1 MPPSELPRKKD
12 GSIMHRSDTPEDEG
26 YRAGSSDA
34 TDSTHFLRD
43 SSSIQSMLKNTIETG
58 DVGQFSIKP
67 SQLPVPTQRA
77 TPSSSGTAHNHP
89 SRIPGRRSYTRL
101 YTGDDGG
108 FHHASDYPYPSSPG
122 SSSAVSF
129 HQTQSPRSY
138 RAPSQGSNQ
147 DERSYSMSQSSVINH
162 GLPKPGLHST
172 NKLQVQG
179 DARDLRPRSPFAYP
193 TRLKRPG
200 YRPSSPALRELHK
213 DSHEASAG
221 GYREA
226 DTGSASPV
234 YPSSMRKAPS
244 NWQQVFNHSN
254 SLFQRQSSSAAS
266 RYSSARSSSPSSP
279 RMPTPSPLLSLD
291 QNSSASR
298 ESPQPLSDKS
308 GWTTR
313 QSPSPSPVFYDY
325 TEAFEEENHFR
336 KSLVTL
342 AGKVIPKNVDAVYQE
357 LEGNPSGAS
366 VRETHAYSEVPKVL
380 SEANADGAGVSEPA
394 STVNRRAS
402 SQIPRRVIGSNH
414 SSVFEAASICKGHI
428 TPTETHQLRRKV
440 KSFIVERPR
449 SGGKDEAPTD
459 SAKYTKGQRRTYAG
473 LSAVRSS
480 SKASLASSPCSMS
493 SSESMYSVQSSSRT
507 KQPILGPPTEPLS
520 RIELHSDTS
529 RNLPFNSDRP
539 NSSLESECKILPP
552 PPQRPVSFDHWSD
565 SEPSQIFAPTPER
578 SLSSPGH
585 RDRFSRIFSIGEGPA
600 DTDEVHENSGRALGH
615 RRTAERH
622 IKEEEIEISEATNAS
637 VLHTDRSLI
646 DPPKVALVMRR
657 PVIDS
662 KSYDELGPNQE
673 TDEELSNSSNTNLDG
688 QLVMEAMPEQLMVAS
703 KTSEVSLS
711 PGTGGKR
718 KPATSLPVSPS
729 QVPAVDVIARN
740 EAVRNSDP
748 GRIALAER
756 DNAKPRIVRR
766 LPSLP
771 NIPSFISYSPPFN
784 STPDALPFS
793 FKPLLAGKTDNVSV
807 LDLQNYD
814 GEAFNKIKQDE
825 EDTVEKQ
832 YGSEK
837 LKLRVPHDNDSTES
851 LPSSRPW
858 HLDTSYPWINQQPE
872 LEVTLSQPRTE
883 SVKSTTKPPLFKL
896 KVHRASSSVT
906 GSAKLTKQPP
916 SLDLSAIRKRN
927 MSNELSQT
935 GAYSC
940 KPRTSITISQSNSSH
955 ASQVVAQ
962 YSENFNSPL
971 ASSAVSPSIKLVP
984 PSPGLNLEVRSFF
997 SDDSSQIQ
1005 PKGSLRKRIS
1015 QLKAIAGRANS
1026 TEDVIETDRGVLG
1039 SAVGKSRASSRTSRQ
1054 DATASERM
1062 YNLRHLKWRIV
1073 EKVRNWFHR
1082 GEEQVRCWGG
1092 KIISKGLK
1100 NNSRSTKVNSG
1111 G

>member
-1 MPPSELPRKKD
+1 MGHNGVSVYSLLPSSSSFSSCSLPFCLQWKVRPRNLKKPPRQASLEVLVEKYRKSTMPPSELPRKKD
-12 GSIMHRSDTPEDEG
+12 ASIMHRLDTPEDEG

-101 YTGDDGG
+101 YTGNDGD
-108 FHHASDYPYPSSPG
+108 FHHASDYPYPSSPD

-213 DSHEASAG
+213 DSHGASAG

-234 YPSSMRKAPS
+234 YPYTMRKAPS
-244 NWQQVFNHSN
+244 NWQQVFNHSD
-254 SLFQRQSSSAAS
+254 SLFQRHSSSPAS

-279 RMPTPSPLLSLD
+279 LMPKPSPLLRLD
-291 QNSSASR
+291 QNFSASR
-298 ESPQPLSDKS
+298 ESPHPLSDKS

-325 TEAFEEENHFR
+325 TEAFEEENLFR
-336 KSLVTL
+336 KSVVTL
-342 AGKVIPKNVDAVYQE
+342 AGKVIPENVDAVYQE

-366 VRETHAYSEVPKVL
+366 VREMHAYSEAPKVL
-380 SEANADGAGVSEPA
+380 LEANADGAGVSEPA
-394 STVNRRAS
+394 SPVDRRAS
-402 SQIPRRVIGSNH
+402 SQIPRRVIGSNR
-414 SSVFEAASICKGHI
+414 SSVFEAASIGKGHI
-428 TPTETHQLRRKV
+428 TPTGTHQLRRKV
-440 KSFIVERPR
+440 KSFIVERSR

-459 SAKYTKGQRRTYAG
+459 SAKYNKGQRCTYAG
-473 LSAVRSS
+473 LSAMRSS
-480 SKASLASSPCSMS
+480 SKASLASSPCSTS
-493 SSESMYSVQSSSRT
+493 SSESMYPVQSSSRT
-507 KQPILGPPTEPLS
+507 KQPILGPPTERLS
-520 RIELHSDTS
+520 RIELHSETS

-539 NSSLESECKILPP
+539 TSSLESECRILRLP
-552 PPQRPVSFDHWSD
+552 PPQRPVSFDYWSD

-600 DTDEVHENSGRALGH
+600 DTDEVHENSGRALRH

-622 IKEEEIEISEATNAS
+622 IKEEEIEISEVTNAS
-637 VLHTDRSLI
+637 VFHTDRSLT
-646 DPPKVALVMRR
+646 DPPKVALEMRR

-662 KSYDELGPNQE
+662 NSYDELEPNQE
-673 TDEELSNSSNTNLDG
+673 TDEKLSNSSNTNLDG
-688 QLVMEAMPEQLMVAS
+688 QLVMETTPEQLMVAS
-703 KTSEVSLS
+703 KASEVSLS
-711 PGTGGKR
+711 PWISRKR
-718 KPATSLPVSPS
+718 KPTTSLPVSPS
-729 QVPAVDVIARN
+729 QVPAVDVVALN
-740 EAVRNSDP
+740 EADRNSDP

-756 DNAKPRIVRR
+756 DNAKPRIVKR

-771 NIPSFISYSPPFN
+771 NIPLFISYSPPFN
-784 STPDALPFS
+784 PTPDELPFS
-793 FKPLLAGKTDNVSV
+793 FKPLLSGKTDNVSE

-814 GEAFNKIKQDE
+814 GEAFNKEQDE
-825 EDTVEKQ
+825 DDTVQKQ

-837 LKLRVPHDNDSTES
+837 LKLREPYDNDSTES

-872 LEVTLSQPRTE
+872 LEVTLSQPRTD
-883 SVKSTTKPPLFKL
+883 SVQSTNKPPRFKL
-896 KVHRASSSVT
+896 KVHRASSPVT

-962 YSENFNSPL
+962 YSENLNSPL

-984 PSPGLNLEVRSFF
+984 PSPGLNLEVQSFF

-1026 TEDVIETDRGVLG
+1026 TEDVIDTD
-1039 SAVGKSRASSRTSRQ
+1039 
-1054 DATASERM
+1054 
-1062 YNLRHLKWRIV
+1062 
-1073 EKVRNWFHR
+1073 
-1082 GEEQVRCWGG
+1082 
-1092 KIISKGLK
+1092 
-1100 NNSRSTKVNSG
+1100 
-1111 G
+1111 